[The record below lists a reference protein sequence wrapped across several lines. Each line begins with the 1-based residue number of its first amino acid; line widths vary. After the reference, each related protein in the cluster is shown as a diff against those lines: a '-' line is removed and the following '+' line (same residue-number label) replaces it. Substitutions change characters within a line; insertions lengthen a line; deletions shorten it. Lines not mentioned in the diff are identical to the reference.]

1 MNSNFQH
8 WVSRWEH
15 RHPVGWAVPQ
25 HLASRDAG
33 APSGRQQA
41 FTLLEVLLAIG
52 ILAIVM
58 VVVHSVFHAAL
69 QLRNRADAAFSEAIP
84 LQHTLTLL
92 KRDLANL
99 TLPTG
104 TLSGVLQTTPT
115 NHNSLTHEG
124 EQCGPSIYTASGMLT
139 DNNPW
144 SEMRKV
150 TYYLVQPTNQSPGL
164 DLVRSVTSNLLPVNE
179 EEYTDQRLMH
189 GVNALTF
196 QFYDGSTWR
205 DDWDSANTS
214 TYTATNPL
222 PAGVRVQL
230 TLINDSGVIA
240 REPVELVVP
249 VAATLPVMA
258 ETSSGGGQ

>member
-1 MNSNFQH
+1 MKNTLQH
-8 WVSRWEH
+8 CELTWKRWH
-15 RHPVGWAVPQ
+15 FSGCSA
-25 HLASRDAG
+25 ASRDAG
-33 APSGRQQA
+33 APGYQGA

-69 QLRNRADAAFSEAIP
+69 QLRNKTDEAFSAAIP

-99 TLPTG
+99 TLPG
-104 TLSGVLQTTPT
+104 GSLSGALQTTPT
-115 NHNSLTHEG
+115 NNTSLNHEG
-124 EQCGPSIYTASGMLT
+124 EQCGPSFHTASGTLN
-139 DNNPW
+139 DSLPW
-144 SEMRKV
+144 SELRKV
-150 TYYLVQPTNQSPGL
+150 TYYLVQPTNQTPGF

-179 EEYTDQRLMH
+179 EEYTDQRLMS
-189 GVNALTF
+189 GVNELTF

-214 TYTATNPL
+214 TYTSTNPL

-230 TLINDSGVIA
+230 TLVDATGMVAQNPI
-240 REPVELVVP
+240 EMVVP
-249 VAATLPVMA
+249 VTTTLPVVDS
-258 ETSSGGGQ
+258 TSSGGGQ